1 MIALPKHGTA
11 DSCIVYRMADT
22 SDSRTLLVFFFQ
34 RTRRPASPHHFEPE
48 DFTKFLARLTPF
60 IQPPTLS
67 DTSFGPGIIR
77 LTYTLH
83 LLPND
88 PIPPI
93 NTWASITSELP
104 NNAEITSFESTH
116 NTEIIIDLLPS
127 NPTTPRFKLAV
138 FDMDSTLI
146 DQEVIDELARS
157 IGLTPA
163 VSAITARAMNGEIDF
178 AASLRERVALLKGV
192 RADVWTSLRTDGS
205 ITIARGARELI
216 AGLKAMGVTT
226 AVVSGGFMPMAE
238 WLKQQLGLD
247 YAFANHLRTVEGSD
261 VLPYEHLSGELDPAK
276 PLVDAQLKK
285 DILLDLAVRHEV
297 PLEQTIA
304 VGDGSNDLLMMHA
317 AGMGVAFRA
326 KEKVEREA
334 PRRLNCDSLE
344 ALLYLF
350 GAGKSE
356 RNESQ

>member
-1 MIALPKHGTA
+1 
-11 DSCIVYRMADT
+11 MADT
-22 SDSRTLLVFFFQ
+22 SDSRTLHVYFFQ
-34 RTRRPASPHHFEPE
+34 KRKRPASPHHFEPE
-48 DFTKFLARLTPF
+48 DFTKLLTRLTPF
-60 IQPPTLS
+60 IQPPILS
-67 DTSFGPGIIR
+67 DKSYAPSVIR

-93 NTWASITSELP
+93 NTWATISSELP
-104 NNAEITSFESTH
+104 DNADITSFETTH
-116 NTEIIIDLLPS
+116 NTEIIIDLLPP
-127 NPTTPRFKLAV
+127 NPTTQRFKLAV

-192 RADVWTSLRTDGS
+192 RADIWSSMQTDGS
-205 ITIARGARELI
+205 ISIARGARELI

-238 WLKQQLGLD
+238 WLKEQLGLD
-247 YAFANHLRTVEGSD
+247 YAFANHLHTVQGSD

-276 PLVDAQLKK
+276 PLVDAQLKN
-285 DILLDLAVRHEV
+285 DILLELAARHEV
-297 PLEQTIA
+297 PVEQTIA

-326 KEKVEREA
+326 KEKVQREA

-350 GAGKSE
+350 GAGKFESS
-356 RNESQ
+356 ESQ